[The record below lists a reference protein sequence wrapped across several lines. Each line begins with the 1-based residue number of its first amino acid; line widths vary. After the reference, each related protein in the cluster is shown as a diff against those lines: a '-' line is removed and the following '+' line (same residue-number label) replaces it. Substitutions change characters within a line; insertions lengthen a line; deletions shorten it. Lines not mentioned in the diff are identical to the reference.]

1 MPTIGLTEGE
11 GLTMKAAYAVIAPMI
26 TGWKPAAIL
35 ITVFTPPDSDIG
47 VDSSGQA
54 SQWFFEALVP
64 GTGEHSTWLVKAGPG
79 GKSSGQKSIEDVLPK
94 DRAQLL
100 ESHKLPP
107 LNALIDT
114 DRLMEVARENG
125 GTKSDQ
131 PIGIRLASPA
141 KEGDPL
147 AFDLLFYK
155 GDQVL
160 RLRID
165 AQSGKLVENVK
176 G

>member
-1 MPTIGLTEGE
+1 
-11 GLTMKAAYAVIAPMI
+11 MKAAYTVVAPMI
-26 TGWKPAAIL
+26 NGWKPGAIL
-35 ITVFTPPDSDIG
+35 VSVFTPPDSDIG
-47 VDSSGQA
+47 MDSGGRA
-54 SQWFFEALVP
+54 SQWYFEALEP
-64 GTGEHSTWLVKAGPG
+64 GTGQHSTWLVKAGPG
-79 GKSSGQKSIEDVLPK
+79 GKSSGEKSIEDVLPR
-94 DRAQLL
+94 DRADLL

-107 LNALIDT
+107 LSTLIDT

-147 AFDLLFYK
+147 AFDLLFYN